1 MRVLVNENGFQLL
14 LYILTY
20 IYLQINRAECHL
32 VQEFM
37 ETLKNRTRQLLVPRL
52 RIGHL
57 FERVYH
63 LSSEKNEVITI
74 INVFHIP
81 GCRASLGMEDGSI
94 KDSQIT
100 AQSSANTAHNGRLY
114 SSSSWCSSNSNAG
127 YLQVTWRSLL
137 QLCCIILIL
146 VLLNKTGRNKYQ
158 VRFERQNY
166 FLFLLVLRA
175 PHIRSIYIYIY
186 EQAHR

>member
-1 MRVLVNENGFQLL
+1 
-14 LYILTY
+14 
-20 IYLQINRAECHL
+20 
-32 VQEFM
+32 M

-81 GCRASLGMEDGSI
+81 GCRTSLGMEDGSI

-114 SSSSWCSSNSNAG
+114 NSSSWCGSNSNAG
-127 YLQVTWRSLL
+127 YLQVTWRSL
-137 QLCCIILIL
+137 
-146 VLLNKTGRNKYQ
+146 R
-158 VRFERQNY
+158 
-166 FLFLLVLRA
+166 
-175 PHIRSIYIYIY
+175 
-186 EQAHR
+186 

>member
-1 MRVLVNENGFQLL
+1 M
-14 LYILTY
+14 
-20 IYLQINRAECHL
+20 
-32 VQEFM
+32 
-37 ETLKNRTRQLLVPRL
+37 PRL
-52 RIGHL
+52 RIEHL

-114 SSSSWCSSNSNAG
+114 NSLSWCGSNSNAG

-137 QLCCIILIL
+137 
-146 VLLNKTGRNKYQ
+146 
-158 VRFERQNY
+158 
-166 FLFLLVLRA
+166 
-175 PHIRSIYIYIY
+175 
-186 EQAHR
+186 